1 MPRTL
6 TGPHGARTLSNL
18 QWGLLVKLAYDRGWR
33 PMGVRPP
40 EDWNATGDD
49 GQTKRWYFMDYF
61 STKRQQVVPADASAM
76 AHAIESA
83 LPDIPEHDALSHKVV
98 QEIQLPDMEQP
109 LRMLQPGVQV
119 NAFEFFSG
127 QTRPVLID
135 FIAFAQRGGFTI
147 TGPSH
152 EVFPP
157 QS

>member
-6 TGPHGARTLSNL
+6 VGDHGARTLSNL

-33 PMGVRPP
+33 PLGVRPP

-49 GQTKRWYFMDYF
+49 GQSRRWYFMDYF
-61 STKRQQVVPADASAM
+61 STKRQTVLAADAAAM
-76 AHAIESA
+76 AVAIESA

-127 QTRPVLID
+127 GTRAVVID
-135 FIAFAQRGGFTI
+135 FVSFARAGGFSI
-147 TGPSH
+147 TGPLD
-152 EVFPP
+152 PP
-157 QS
+157 GG